1 MGDSGSVPDRAFER
15 ARRPEHKQQRRE
27 AILAVARELA
37 IESGV
42 REVSL
47 RRVAA
52 EVGLA
57 KSNVVRYFSTREEI
71 FLELTVE
78 SWRDWADDVL
88 GRLRAGDD
96 VIDALTEPL
105 AARPLFCDLLSQL
118 GTALEHNLS
127 VPAAL
132 TFKVTVLDITGELG
146 AAIAQARP
154 DLTQDEAEE
163 LVARA
168 TGCAGTY
175 YPAAN
180 PPPTLV
186 ELYRQRP
193 DLAATCPKLLPTLK
207 RTLAALAAGLPTL
220 RA

>member
-1 MGDSGSVPDRAFER
+1 MGDSGNAAEPAFER
-15 ARRPEHKQQRRE
+15 ARRPEHKQHRRA

-37 IESGV
+37 TESGV

-47 RRVAA
+47 RKVAA

-71 FLELTVE
+71 FLELIVE
-78 SWRDWADDVL
+78 GWRDWADDVL
-88 GRLRAGDD
+88 ARLRAGDD
-96 VIDALTEPL
+96 AIDALSEPL

-118 GTALEHNLS
+118 GAALEHNLS

-132 TFKVTVLDITGELG
+132 NFKLAILDITSELG
-146 AAIAQARP
+146 TAIIQARP

-168 TGCAGTY
+168 TGCAGMY
-175 YPAAN
+175 Y
-180 PPPTLV
+180 T
-186 ELYRQRP
+186 
-193 DLAATCPKLLPTLK
+193 
-207 RTLAALAAGLPTL
+207 AAGLPTL
-220 RA
+220 RT